1 MGWNVAYCWQ
11 RPPTPGTSKAVW
23 GGVGTVAALR
33 LCVRGHWE
41 EEGEE
46 RWLLAL

>member
-1 MGWNVAYCWQ
+1 MGWNVAYFWQ
-11 RPPTPGTSKAVW
+11 RPRTPGTSKAVW
-23 GGVGTVAALR
+23 GGVR

>member
-1 MGWNVAYCWQ
+1 MGWNVAHCWQ

-23 GGVGTVAALR
+23 DGLGTVAALR